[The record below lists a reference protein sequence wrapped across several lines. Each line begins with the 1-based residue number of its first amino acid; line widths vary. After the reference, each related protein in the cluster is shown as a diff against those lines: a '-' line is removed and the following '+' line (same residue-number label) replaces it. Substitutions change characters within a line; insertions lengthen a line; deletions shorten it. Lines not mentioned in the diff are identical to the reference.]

1 MLEKTS
7 FMIKRLGIFMVLSA
21 SLTLGADA
29 QTITN
34 EKVLKLSSQK
44 LKLEQ
49 ELNYAKALSMAK
61 AKNWDLSIG
70 VEGGVAKLTGV
81 DDFGFPI
88 YTKSYNNTIAAATT
102 RASQLWPGGSTG
114 LALTGSSTN
123 MRNKLGVWEFDG
135 SPLATHVEFGGR
147 ILQKDTPTGSSGN
160 DHATHVA
167 GTMVAAGVNP
177 IAKGM
182 AYGIPNIISYDHL
195 SDLSEMTTEAGAG
208 MLISNHSYGFIAGWN
223 FNSAQNRWE
232 FFGRPNEN
240 EDFRYGF
247 YGTDAQ
253 RVDSIAYNAPFYLK
267 VSVAGNDRNNN
278 GPAVGQPYFRRN
290 AQGTMADAGA
300 RPAGISSNDGFDII
314 LGYGIAK
321 NNLTIGAVNGIPGGY
336 NKASDVVMSAFS
348 GWGPTDD
355 GRIKPDLVANGVNVT
370 SASTNGNT
378 SYSTKSGTS
387 MAGPNA
393 AGSLTLLQEY
403 YSKLKAGTFMRAA
416 TLKGLA
422 IHTADEAGSAPGPDY
437 TFGWGLLNV
446 QRAASVITSSVN
458 SNNSNS
464 SEHLLYENVL
474 NTGNTFT
481 KTVVATG
488 KVPLSATIAWTDPPA
503 TINTDASTNLN
514 DRTKK
519 LVHDLDIKITR
530 GTQTFLPWALE
541 VSSPSSTASRRDNDV
556 DNVERIDVDSTIPG
570 ETYTITITNK
580 GTLARGSQAY
590 SLIVSGV
597 GGTAYASSASLNGGA
612 KIDSLSFVN
621 LRVKNTAGCKTFT
634 DNTRFIGNVQ
644 ARQVLPIFVRTVSC
658 DATVNPRMIKVFI
671 DYNNDGDYLDANEL
685 ALTSTVQTGTSSD
698 FTGNITIP
706 DNVSIGT
713 IHRMRVIVRET
724 STAADITPTGDYA
737 RGETQDYLIKIQTPS
752 NDVSVSNVV
761 TPAAGSCENDK
772 TYVTLA
778 IANNGANPQSNIPL
792 TVTVKNGTSTVATI
806 NATYAGTIAAQSE
819 IEYTIQTPFAAQA
832 GINYTI
838 TAESKLSTDQN
849 ATNNTIEVTVPISS
863 RGEVPVAEGVVCNN
877 TAILRVINPGSSN
890 YFWYTDATT
899 TIPFATGANVTSN
912 TVPTN
917 RTYFVTREARG
928 TVGAA
933 SKLTFSSGGYNAFA
947 GNYMKFN
954 HNSPV
959 KIETVRMYTANPG
972 TVKITLGDNLTAGTQ
987 AGSYSYRPIATRTFK
1002 VFNSR
1007 PTAQAG
1013 ALSENSP
1020 SDSGFVY
1027 NLNLDVPGS
1036 GEKIMIVECSEDAN
1050 IYRNNA
1056 INGTIYPFGISG
1068 LMSYSGNS
1076 VSLAPSAGQDEN
1088 QFWYF
1093 FYDTKVS
1100 TGCPSN
1106 RVPVVAAANTP
1117 LTLSQVGDSLVANL
1131 KSGSFQWIYNDTA
1144 FVTGASG
1151 SSIKP
1156 TRSGNYKV
1164 TLVDALGCSK
1174 TSANINYTVTSITTV
1189 DPQEIKL
1196 SVSPNP
1202 NNGIFQLSFEVTKR
1216 SDLSIE
1222 ITNAVGQRV
1231 FLNTQSGFLGK
1242 YNKQLNLK
1250 QYSSDFYLL
1259 KIQHDKKTYL
1269 QKVLIQR

>member
-1 MLEKTS
+1 
-7 FMIKRLGIFMVLSA
+7 MIKRLGIFALLIA
-21 SLTLGADA
+21 SFSFSSIA
-29 QTITN
+29 QITTN

-61 AKNWDLSIG
+61 SKNWEISF
-70 VEGGVAKLTGV
+70 VTNGGLAKLTGV
-81 DDFGFPI
+81 DEFGFPI
-88 YTKSYNNTIAAATT
+88 YTKSFNNTIAAATT
-102 RASQLWPGGSTG
+102 RASQLWPGGASG
-114 LALTGSSTN
+114 LNLTGSTAA

-135 SPLATHVEFGGR
+135 VPLPTHVEFTGR
-147 ILQKDTPTGSSGN
+147 IQQKDSPTGSSGN
-160 DHATHVA
+160 DHATHVV
-167 GTMVAAGVNP
+167 GTMMAAGINP

-182 AYGIPNIISYDHL
+182 AYGIPNIISYDHN
-195 SDLSEMTTEAGAG
+195 SDIAEITTEASAG
-208 MLISNHSYGFIAGWN
+208 MLVSNHSYGFVAGWN
-223 FNSAQNRWE
+223 FNTAQNRWE

-240 EDFRYGF
+240 EDFRYGY
-247 YGTDAQ
+247 YGIDAQ
-253 RVDSIAYNAPFYLK
+253 RVDSIAFNAPFYLK

-300 RPAGISSNDGFDII
+300 RPAGLSSNDGFDII

-321 NNLTIGAVNGIPGGY
+321 NNLTIGAVNGIPAGY
-336 NKASDVVMSAFS
+336 NKPADVVMSGFS
-348 GWGPTDD
+348 GWGPADD
-355 GRIKPDLVANGVNVT
+355 GRIKPDLVANGVNLT

-393 AGSLTLLQEY
+393 AGSLLLLQEHY
-403 YSKLKAGTFMRAA
+403 TKLRPNNFMRAA

-422 IHTADEAGSAPGPDY
+422 IHAADEAGGTPGPDY
-437 TFGWGLLNV
+437 VFGWGLLNV
-446 QRAASVITSSVN
+446 QRAAAVITSAIT

-464 SEHLLYENVL
+464 SDHLLYENVL
-474 NTGNTFT
+474 NTGETYN

-488 KVPLSATIAWTDPPA
+488 KVPLSATISWTDPPG
-503 TINTDASTNLN
+503 TINTDAGTNLN

-530 GTQTFLPWALE
+530 ATQTFLPWALD
-541 VSSPSSTASRRDNDV
+541 VTSPSSSAGKRNNDV
-556 DNVERIDVDSTIPG
+556 DNVERVDVDSTVPG
-570 ETYTITITNK
+570 GTYTITVTNK
-580 GTLARGSQAY
+580 GNLARGTQAY
-590 SLIVSGV
+590 ALVVSGV
-597 GGTAYASSASLNGGA
+597 GGNSYTSSASLTGGA

-621 LRVKNTAGCKTFT
+621 LRIKNSAGCKTFT
-634 DNTRFIGNVQ
+634 DNTRFTGNVQ
-644 ARQVLPIFVRTVSC
+644 ARQVLPIFFRTISC
-658 DATVNPRMIKVFI
+658 DATINPRMIKVYI
-671 DYNNDGDYLDANEL
+671 DYNNDGDFVDANEQ
-685 ALTSTVQTGTSSD
+685 ALTSTVQSGASSD
-698 FTGNITIP
+698 FSGNITIP
-706 DNVSIGT
+706 DNATIGT

-724 STAADITPTGDYA
+724 SNASDITPTGDYA
-737 RGETQDYLIKIQTPS
+737 RGETQDYLIKIETPS
-752 NDVSVSNVV
+752 NDVSVSNII
-761 TPAAGSCENDK
+761 TPAAGNCENDK
-772 TYVTLA
+772 TYVTIA
-778 IANNGANPQSNIPL
+778 IANNGSNPQSNIPL
-792 TVTVKNGTSTVATI
+792 TVTIKNGTTTVATI
-806 NATYAGTIAAQSE
+806 NATYAGTVAPQSE
-819 IEYTIQTPFAAQA
+819 TDYTLQTPFVAQA
-832 GINYTI
+832 GINYII
-838 TAESKLSTDQN
+838 TAESKLSSDQN
-849 ATNNTIEVTVPISS
+849 ATNNIIEVAVPISA
-863 RGEVPVAEGVVCNN
+863 RAEVPVAEGVICNN
-877 TAILRVINPGSSN
+877 SAILRVTNPGNGN
-890 YFWYTDATT
+890 YFWYADATT
-899 TIPFATGANVTSN
+899 TVPFATGSNVTTT
-912 TVPTN
+912 TVPAN

-947 GNYMKFN
+947 GNFMKFN
-954 HNSPV
+954 HSSPI
-959 KIETVRMYTANPG
+959 KLETVRMYTANPG
-972 TVKITLGDNLTAGTQ
+972 TVKITLGDNLTLGTQ
-987 AGSYSYRPIATRTFK
+987 AGSYSYRPLASKTFK

-1007 PTAQAG
+1007 PTASGPLSG
-1013 ALSENSP
+1013 ALNENSP
-1020 SDSGFVY
+1020 NDSGFVY
-1027 NLNLDVPGS
+1027 NLNLDIPGS

-1068 LMSYSGNS
+1068 LMSYTGNS
-1076 VSLAPSAGQDEN
+1076 VSLAPAAGQDEN

-1093 FYDTKVS
+1093 FYDTKIS

-1106 RVPVVAAANTP
+1106 RVPIVATANIP

-1131 KSGSFQWIYNDTA
+1131 KTGSFQWIYNDTA
-1144 FVTGASG
+1144 FVIGASG

-1174 TSANINYTVTSITTV
+1174 TSANVNYTVTAINTV

-1222 ITNAVGQRV
+1222 ILNASGQRV
-1231 FLNTQSGFLGK
+1231 FLNTQSGFIGR
-1242 YNKQLNLK
+1242 YNKQMNLK
-1250 QYSSDFYLL
+1250 QFSSEFYLL

-1269 QKVLIQR
+1269 QKILIQR